1 MEARQLTH
9 RNDRGRFIRRVLTVI
24 GLVAL
29 ALLLWQL
36 RSIAMMAFGA
46 VVVATLF
53 RSLSGTIRKLT
64 GLPDGLALLLAIL
77 IVVGVVGGGILMF
90 GGQLLSQAESLA
102 ETIPQAWQSL
112 RTRIEGFGLGVDL
125 DQLLA
130 QSQTGGLASSAGSF
144 AVTVGG
150 GFADAFL
157 ILVAGIYLASQPRFY
172 EAGVIKLI
180 PEERR
185 EVVGNALAE
194 SGRALRLWLKAQ
206 LLTMAIIGL
215 ITGVGLWLIGVP
227 SAFALGLLAGLLEF
241 IPFVGPILSAIPAV
255 LLALAIDPQLALW
268 TVGLYVVIQQIE
280 GYAVSPLIQQ
290 WAVDL
295 PGAILLFSLLAFGS
309 LFGALGVIFAAPL
322 AVVCYVLVKRLYV
335 REALATPT
343 PIPGEDEDEGD
354 SDAAGED
361 EAGKAG

>member
-1 MEARQLTH
+1 MEVRLGPDS
-9 RNDRGRFIRRVLTVI
+9 NDRGRFIRRVLIAI

-36 RSIAMMAFGA
+36 RSIAMMVFGA

-53 RSLSGTIRKLT
+53 RSLAGAIRKWT
-64 GLPDGLALLLAIL
+64 GLPDGVTVVLAVL
-77 IVVGVVGGGILMF
+77 IVVGVVGGGVFLF
-90 GGQLLSQAESLA
+90 GGQIMAQAESLSQA
-102 ETIPQAWQSL
+102 IPQAWESL
-112 RTRIEGFGLGVDL
+112 RTRIEGFGLGLDL
-125 DQLLA
+125 DQLIA
-130 QSQTGGLASSAGSF
+130 QSQSGGLAASAGNF
-144 AVTVGG
+144 AMSVGG
-150 GFADAFL
+150 GLADAFM

-172 EAGVIKLI
+172 EAGLIKFI

-185 EVVGNALAE
+185 EVVSNALSE

-215 ITGVGLWLIGVP
+215 LTGLGLWLIGVP
-227 SAFALGLLAGLLEF
+227 SALALGLLAGLLEF

-268 TVGLYVVIQQIE
+268 TVGLYVVIQQLE

-343 PIPGEDEDEGD
+343 PIPGEDSDEGED
-354 SDAAGED
+354 KGRDEGEAAT
-361 EAGKAG
+361 A